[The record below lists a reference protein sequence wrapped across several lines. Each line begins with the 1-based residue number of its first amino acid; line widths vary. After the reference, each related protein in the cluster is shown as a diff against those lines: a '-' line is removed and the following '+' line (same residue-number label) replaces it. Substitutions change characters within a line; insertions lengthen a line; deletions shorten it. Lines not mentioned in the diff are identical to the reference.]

1 MNSAS
6 DIFSLL
12 LTLAVILFLT
22 SGREILDLF
31 SAKKDDAN
39 KANKKEVVQKRS
51 GQGRGLALLKDLKRT
66 NQPTSNDWKARYHKY
81 LASEEW
87 QQIRTKVLLRSS
99 GACEACGVKPAKEVH
114 HRTYER
120 VGCESLL
127 DLVAVCED
135 CHHKIHFGIQ
145 SSAFSSLDVR
155 MKSKAWESTRQLLFS
170 RASNVCEG
178 CGCNPIQD
186 IYFLNGES
194 TSLEI
199 LYELAAL
206 CFSCRD
212 RIINQASSHNEKM
225 DAFVREYSFQK
236 YLDSPEWKMK
246 AERLISRANNI
257 CEICAEKPIS
267 EVRHLSYSRA
277 GSEMLFDL
285 AGVCSS
291 CESKLP
297 RIKAPKFFYKEV

>member
-12 LTLAVILFLT
+12 LLLVIINSFIF
-22 SGREILDLF
+22 GREILDLF
-31 SAKKDDAN
+31 SDKKDAAN
-39 KANKKEVVQKRS
+39 KANKKTVFQKRS
-51 GQGRGLALLKDLKRT
+51 RQSHSSALLKDSKRT
-66 NQPTSNDWKARYHKY
+66 NQPTSNEWKARYHKY

-87 QQIRTKVLLRSS
+87 QKIRTKVLLRSN

-155 MKSKAWESTRQLLFS
+155 MKSEAWQSIRQLLFS
-170 RASNVCEG
+170 RANNVCEG

-186 IYFLNGES
+186 IYYFNGES

-212 RIINQASSHNEKM
+212 HLINQASSHNEKM

-257 CEICAEKPIS
+257 CEICAEKPIL

-291 CESKLP
+291 CVSKLP